1 VKTLLFDTL
10 RLSRSLR
17 EKGYFTPEQAEVLA
31 EALGEAGHHDLA
43 TKRIWRPLSPNSKP
57 ILPK

>member
-10 RLSRSLR
+10 RLSRSVR
-17 EKGYFTPEQAEVLA
+17 EKGYFTPEQAEA

-43 TKRIWRPLSPNSKP
+43 TKRIWRPFSPNSKP